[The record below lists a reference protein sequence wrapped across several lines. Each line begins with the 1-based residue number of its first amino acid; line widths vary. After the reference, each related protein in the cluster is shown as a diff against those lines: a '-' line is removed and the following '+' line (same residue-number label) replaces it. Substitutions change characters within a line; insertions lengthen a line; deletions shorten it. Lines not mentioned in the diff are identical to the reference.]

1 MHSEP
6 PKSPIQSARSMKNSN
21 PGVVMQDLARD
32 SVSPE
37 TAAELRN
44 RLLTFFRSPT
54 YKPPVLP
61 SIALELT
68 ELTRRSN
75 VSYED
80 VVHVVE
86 KDPLIV
92 ASVVKL
98 AQSPL
103 YGGRLPVQSL
113 KDALNRVGINTLR
126 DMVWQVVVTMRVFRA
141 RGYTASIEQIQ
152 RHSVCTAYAARIIA
166 ARAGI
171 AAEHAFLCGLLHDV
185 GWSGAL
191 VAISDTDK
199 NPPNSATVFAAI
211 DKIHAEAGRAMATLW
226 GLAPEIVAVIDHHH
240 RLESAEDKSL
250 PALVPVLC
258 IAEQLADTYGFGVGL
273 ATGSEAG
280 EDPSLDQQLIGS
292 FDVAVEML
300 RLKDKLDAIR
310 LLVEEAANRLR
321 SADLSDDM

>member
-1 MHSEP
+1 MRSEP
-6 PKSPIQSARSMKNSN
+6 PIPLHSSRSKKLSD
-21 PGVVMQDLARD
+21 PSVVMQDMAHE

-37 TAAELRN
+37 AANELRHK
-44 RLLTFFRSPT
+44 LLAFFRSPA

-103 YGGRLPVQSL
+103 YGGRLPVHSL

-141 RGYTASIEQIQ
+141 RSYTSSIEQLQ
-152 RHSVCTAYAARIIA
+152 SHSVCTAYAARIVA
-166 ARAGI
+166 ARAGV

-191 VAISDTDK
+191 VAISDNEK
-199 NPPNSATVFAAI
+199 NTPHVATVFAAI

-226 GLAPEIVAVIDHHH
+226 GLAPEIVNVIGNHHE
-240 RLESAEDKSL
+240 LTAEGKPSSM
-250 PALVPVLC
+250 LVPVLC
-258 IAEQLADTYGFGVGL
+258 VAEQLAAEFGFGVGL
-273 ATGSEAG
+273 ACGTQPQM
-280 EDPSLDQQLIGS
+280 DPSVDQQVIGS
-292 FDVAVEML
+292 FEHAVTLLHIE
-300 RLKDKLDAIR
+300 DKLDAIR
-310 LLVEEAANRLR
+310 LLVEEAADRLR
-321 SADLSDDM
+321 SADSLGDP